1 MEQPCDCQDKNVF
14 VYHDQIQ
21 NSNAPEMVPVVIAV
35 ALPASAS
42 IQNSL
47 ESAMQL
53 VKESL
58 STAVPRIRK
67 SLTEDFSSKKRPK
80 GDTDDISADNLNTG
94 YLQAI
99 LASAVCEGLKC
110 FHSYSNLQEASILRE
125 VKL

>member
-14 VYHDQIQ
+14 VYHDPIQ
-21 NSNAPEMVPVVIAV
+21 NSNAPEMVPVVIAA

-80 GDTDDISADNLNTG
+80 
-94 YLQAI
+94 AI
-99 LASAVCEGLKC
+99 LMI
-110 FHSYSNLQEASILRE
+110 FLQIISILDIY
-125 VKL
+125 KLSLHL